1 MIKYKGFID
10 TAKVWARQSHC
21 QSRHVGAVIFNRVTN
36 QLLSIGYNGTP
47 AGFIYN
53 CDELFSLEYN
63 NDNDNDRP
71 CFQYYIHSKIR
82 ELMDPGCVLPEGWNE
97 VSETEWKRLHHE
109 FAELYEVH
117 AEQNAIYNLIKSG
130 TGVSNIEDLELY
142 TTTEPCQ
149 QCAKAIAALGIKHVS
164 YGEEYARSH
173 DHVKQFFEKYG
184 VLYDYIPA
192 QRSACV
198 C

>member
-21 QSRHVGAVIFNRVTN
+21 QSRHVGAVTFNRRTN

-47 AGFIYN
+47 AGFEYN
-53 CDELFSLEYN
+53 CDDLFKIEY
-63 NDNDNDRP
+63 P
-71 CFQYYIHSKIR
+71 KFYINYDKLCMYLGTVTLKEFI
-82 ELMDPGCVLPEGWNE
+82 DDT
-97 VSETEWKRLHHE
+97 SEWIEISEAEWKDLHHE

-117 AEQNAIYNLIKSG
+117 AEQNAIYNLIKTG
-130 TGVSNIEDLELY
+130 TGISNIEDLELY
-142 TTTEPCQ
+142 TTTEPCC

-164 YGEEYARSH
+164 YGEEYLRSH

-184 VLYDYIPA
+184 VLYDYIPT
-192 QRSACV
+192 QR
-198 C
+198 